1 MMRSKQKISVMAASL
16 LVTVVFSSSR
26 APTVEATNVQSI
38 DVTSRQQVMDSY
50 VEEFLRQEPAMEFTG
65 NVAACIPGTTSMAFQ
80 NSVLQRVNWYRMM
93 AGLPSVV
100 YNSANHAAAQ
110 AGALISTAQQD
121 WSHTPSSSAK
131 CFSQLG
137 YTGANS
143 SNLSGAYGG
152 VSAIDAYIEDYGDNN
167 APVGHRRWILY
178 TRLRSVATGDIPH
191 SIKSF
196 TNALYVFDTHPW
208 ETVVVARD
216 GGVAWPPRGYV
227 PAPTVAPRWSYVY
240 QGANFSNAQVTVTGP
255 DGPVSTS
262 VVNRGDFVGAGIVFV
277 PDIVTSRVADT
288 TYTVVISGITGA
300 PTSTVTYA
308 TTLVHVPSNS
318 VPTTLVPSNSAP
330 TYNGINVK
338 GHRCSGSSL
347 SLSPEF
353 SDNQNDS
360 FNITWDTSSADSKYF
375 TFFPEKSSKGFVSSL
390 FIIAKSTIDP
400 TRNTYTIP
408 MTATDEYGA
417 TNSWNVVVNIPDP
430 KSTTLCAP
438 RSPTVKRVRSGSKFA
453 WQSIPLGAKPS
464 KFVVKLSP
472 SGKSC
477 KTSSTSCTIVG
488 LKKGRYSVTV
498 TATKTGSKS
507 VSVTKH
513 LTIK

>member
-1 MMRSKQKISVMAASL
+1 MAASL
-16 LVTVVFSSSR
+16 LVTVAFSSSR
-26 APTVEATNVQSI
+26 APVIEAANVSSI
-38 DVTSRQQVMDSY
+38 DVTSREQVMDSY
-50 VEEFLRQEPAMEFTG
+50 REEFLRQEPAMEFTG
-65 NVAACIPGTTSMAFQ
+65 DVASCIPGTTSMAFQ

-131 CFSQLG
+131 CFTQLG

-152 VSAIDAYIEDYGDNN
+152 VSAIDAYIEDSGDNN

-191 SIKSF
+191 SIKWF

-216 GGVAWPPRGYV
+216 GGVAWPPGGYV
-227 PAPTVAPRWSYVY
+227 PVPTVAPRWSYVY

-277 PDIVTSRVADT
+277 PDIVTSRVSDT

-330 TYNGINVK
+330 TYNGINMD

-347 SLSPEF
+347 FFRPEF
-353 SDNQNDS
+353 SDNENDS
-360 FNITWDTSSADSKYF
+360 FNITWDTSSPDSK
-375 TFFPEKSSKGFVSSL
+375 FFQFYPSYSSKGFVTSL
-390 FIIAKSTIDP
+390 LVTAKSTLDP
-400 TRNTYTIP
+400 MRNTYTIP
-408 MTATDEYGA
+408 MAATDVYGA
-417 TNSWNVVVNIPDP
+417 TNSWNVVINVPDP
-430 KSTTLCAP
+430 KVTTLCAP
-438 RSPTVKRVRSGSKFA
+438 QSPTVKRIRSGSKFT
-453 WQSIPLGAKPS
+453 WQSIPFGAKAS

-472 SGKSC
+472 GGKAC
-477 KTSSTSCTIVG
+477 TTRSTSCTIAG

-498 TATKTGSKS
+498 TAIKAGSKS
-507 VSVTKH
+507 VSVTKL

>member
-1 MMRSKQKISVMAASL
+1 MAAFL
-16 LVTVVFSSSR
+16 LVTVVLSSSR
-26 APTVEATNVQSI
+26 APVIEAANVQSI
-38 DVTSRQQVMDSY
+38 DVTNRQQVMDSY
-50 VEEFLRQEPAMEFTG
+50 AEEFLRQEPAMEFTG

-80 NSVLQRVNWYRMM
+80 NSALQRVNWYRMM

-100 YNSANHAAAQ
+100 YSSANHAAAQ
-110 AGALISTAQQD
+110 AGALISSAQQD

-137 YTGANS
+137 YTGANG
-143 SNLSGAYGG
+143 SNLSGARTG
-152 VSAIDAYIEDYGDNN
+152 VSAVDGYIKDDGDNN
-167 APVGHRRWILY
+167 VPVGHRRWILY
-178 TRLRSVATGDIPH
+178 TRLRSVATGDIPPDG
-191 SIKSF
+191 STRPWSS
-196 TNALYVFDTHPW
+196 NALYVFDTHPW

-277 PDIVTSRVADT
+277 PDIVTNRVADT

-353 SDNQNDS
+353 SDNEYDS
-360 FNITWDTSSADSKYF
+360 FNITWDSSSPDSK
-375 TFFPEKSSKGFVSSL
+375 FFSYYPAYSSKGYVTSL
-390 FIIAKSTIDP
+390 FVTAKSTLDP
-400 TRNTYTIP
+400 MRNTYTIP
-408 MTATDEYGA
+408 MTATDVYGA
-417 TNSWNVVVNIPDP
+417 TNSWNVVINIPDP
-430 KSTTLCAP
+430 KATTLCAP
-438 RSPTVKRVRSGSKFA
+438 RSPTGKRIRSGSKFS

-472 SGKSC
+472 GGNTC
-477 KTSSTSCTIVG
+477 TTRTTSCTIAG
-488 LKKGRYSVTV
+488 LKKGTYSVTV
-498 TATKTGSKS
+498 TATKAGSKS
-507 VSVTKH
+507 VSVTKR

>member
-1 MMRSKQKISVMAASL
+1 MAASL

-26 APTVEATNVQSI
+26 APVIEATNVSSI

-50 VEEFLRQEPAMEFTG
+50 REEFLRQEPAMEFTG
-65 NVAACIPGTTSMAFQ
+65 DVSSCIPGTTSMAFQ

-110 AGALISTAQQD
+110 AGALISAAQGAL
-121 WSHTPSSSAK
+121 SHTPASSAK

-137 YTGANS
+137 YTGTSS
-143 SNLSGAYGG
+143 SNLAGGNSG
-152 VSAIDAYIEDYGDNN
+152 VSAIDAYIDDYGDNN
-167 APVGHRRWILY
+167 AFVGHRRWILSP
-178 TRLRSVATGDIPH
+178 TLRAVSTGDIPR
-191 SIKSF
+191 SKDSKYLWPS
-196 TNALYVFDTHPW
+196 NALYVFDTQSP
-208 ETVVVARD
+208 VAARD

-227 PAPTVAPRWSYVY
+227 PADTVASRWSYIY
-240 QGANFSNAQVTVTGP
+240 LGANFSNAQVSVTGP
-255 DGPVSTS
+255 DGSVSTS
-262 VVNRGDFVGAGIVFV
+262 IQNRGDFVGAGIVFT
-277 PDIVTSRVADT
+277 PDITKSRVADK

-300 PTSTVTYA
+300 PTSTVTY
-308 TTLVHVPSNS
+308 T
-318 VPTTLVPSNSAP
+318 TTLVPSNSAP
-330 TYNGINVK
+330 TYNGINVN

-353 SDNQNDS
+353 SDNEYDS

>member
-1 MMRSKQKISVMAASL
+1 MAASL

-26 APTVEATNVQSI
+26 APVIEATNVQSI

-50 VEEFLRQEPAMEFTG
+50 TKEFDRKEPAMEFTG
-65 NVAACIPGTTSMAFQ
+65 NVASCIPGTTSMAFQ

-152 VSAIDAYIEDYGDNN
+152 VSAIDAYIKDDGDNN
-167 APVGHRRWILY
+167 VPVGHRRWILY

-191 SIKSF
+191 SIKWF

-208 ETVVVARD
+208 ETVVAARD
-216 GGVAWPPRGYV
+216 GGVAWPPRGYI

-277 PDIVTSRVADT
+277 PDIVTNRVADT

-330 TYNGINVK
+330 TYNGINVD

-347 SLSPEF
+347 FFRPKF

-360 FNITWDTSSADSKYF
+360 FNITWDSSSPDSK
-375 TFFPEKSSKGFVSSL
+375 FFSYYPAYSSKGFVTSL
-390 FIIAKSTIDP
+390 FVAAKSTLDP
-400 TRNTYTIP
+400 MRNTYTIP

-417 TNSWNVVVNIPDP
+417 TNSWNVVVAVPDP
-430 KSTTLCAP
+430 EATTLCAP
-438 RSPTVKRVRSGSKFA
+438 RSPTVKRIRSATKFS
-453 WQSIPLGAKPS
+453 WQAIPLGAKPS

-472 SGKSC
+472 GGKTC
-477 KTSSTSCTIVG
+477 KTSSTSCTIAG
-488 LKKGRYSVTV
+488 LKKGTYNVTV
-498 TATKTGSKS
+498 MASKAGSKS
-507 VSVTKH
+507 VSVTKR
-513 LTIK
+513 LSVK